1 MAFLKTY
8 SQIVTE
14 TEVELQLQTLSILKK
29 LDIRAIELSI
39 INLWLKDHYQD
50 EIKRYS
56 ASLPEKGIKKE
67 ESKPKEDVWGPTCK
81 ACKTLRVTSSDLYA
95 MRKVKELKEGV
106 HYTRSK
112 TGGKYGSL
120 NYNLSACAE
129 VLYHISYERLTAP
142 DFDFREHKRK
152 MLEEMVERVTQ
163 INNPKELIA
172 VRGKN

>member
-14 TEVELQLQTLSILKK
+14 TEVTLKLQTLSILKK

-56 ASLPEKGIKKE
+56 TSLPEKEIRKE
-67 ESKPKEDVWGPTCK
+67 ESKPKEDIWGPTCK

-106 HYTRSK
+106 HYKRLK

-120 NYNLSACAE
+120 KYNLSACAE

-142 DFDFREHKRK
+142 DFDFKEHRRK
-152 MLEEMVERVTQ
+152 MFEETYERVTQ
-163 INNPKELIA
+163 INNSLQLVA
-172 VRGKN
+172 VREKA

>member
-8 SQIVTE
+8 SQIVAE
-14 TEVELQLQTLSILKK
+14 TEVELKLQTLSILKK
-29 LDIRAIELSI
+29 LDVRTLELSI

-50 EIKRYS
+50 EVKRY
-56 ASLPEKGIKKE
+56 AANLPMNEKKE
-67 ESKPKEDVWGPTCK
+67 EKPEPKKDVWGPTCK

-152 MLEEMVERVTQ
+152 MLEEMVEKVTQ
-163 INNPKELIA
+163 INNSKELIA